1 MEIDHEIEIDPMA
14 VVIASETSVNTV
26 LTFCRRETLPI
37 CYHMQLLLDI
47 ISDIKPKLGN
57 I

>member
-1 MEIDHEIEIDPMA
+1 MEDHEIEIDHIA
-14 VVIASETSVNTV
+14 VINASETSVKTV

-37 CYHMQLLLDI
+37 CYHMQSLLDI
-47 ISDIKPKLGN
+47 ISDINNEYG